1 MLLLLATTMPTTAM
15 IQPDYAGHFQCI
27 GSACEDTCCAHWN
40 VYFDEATCRKY
51 EGLEEGPLK
60 ALIQIKVVPEPLN
73 SDGSAGKHFAK
84 LNMQEDGFCPFLSA
98 EKLCAIQG
106 ELGSEYLSVTCA
118 TYPRIAHRIDG
129 LAERSLS
136 LSCPE
141 AARLVLLTPELLA
154 LGAERKYMF
163 QWEDVEPTD
172 GVTPRAVTMIG
183 YFWPIRAFVLALLSD
198 RAYALWQR
206 VFLVGVFTRRLE
218 ALARG
223 ELGSGF
229 LVLMQDFGQAV
240 DSGLLRESMEAMPA
254 DLALQLDLVLRLA
267 GLRLPRVQVTPRF
280 IQLLEVFAQGIGN
293 GPGATME
300 SLIGQYKE
308 AHDRYFE
315 PFFRARPHI
324 LENLLVNT
332 VFRTLFPF
340 AHRPGE
346 AEAVPEM
353 GREFAL
359 LATQFALM
367 KGLLIGVAGFYGE
380 AFAEEHVVWAVQ
392 ATSKHFEHHPR
403 FLGETH
409 ALLVASGLDNM
420 RGLTML
426 IRN

>member
-1 MLLLLATTMPTTAM
+1 M
-15 IQPDYAGHFQCI
+15 IQPDYAGQFQCI

-60 ALIQIKVVPEPLN
+60 ALIQIKVVAEPLEA
-73 SDGSAGKHFAK
+73 DGRAGKQFAK
-84 LNMQEDGFCPFLSA
+84 LRMEGDGFCPFLSA

-106 ELGSEYLSVTCA
+106 ELGADYLSVTCA

-129 LAERSLS
+129 LAEQALS

-141 AARLVLLTPELLA
+141 AARLVLLTPELLS
-154 LGAERKYMF
+154 LGAERKYTF
-163 QWEDVEPTD
+163 QWEDLEPGAT
-172 GVTPRAVTMIG
+172 GSVQLIG

-206 VFLVGVFTRRLE
+206 VFLLGVFTRRLE

-229 LVLMQDFGQAV
+229 SVLMREFTQAV

-254 DLALQLDLVLRLA
+254 DLGLQLDLVMRLA
-267 GLRLPRVQVTPRF
+267 GLRLPRTQVIPRF
-280 IQLLEVFAQGIGN
+280 IELLEVFTKGIGN

-300 SLIGQYKE
+300 TLIVRYRE
-308 AHDRYFE
+308 AYERYYE
-315 PFFRARPHI
+315 PFFAKRPHI
-324 LENLLVNT
+324 LENLLLNT

-346 AEAVPEM
+346 TETAPEM
-353 GREFAL
+353 AREFAL
-359 LATQFALM
+359 LATQFALI
-367 KGLLIGVAGFYGE
+367 KGLLIGVAGYYGE

-409 ALLVASGLDNM
+409 ALLLASGLDNM

-426 IRN
+426 VRN